1 MFLQT
6 ILDQRKITRYQLSKI
21 SGVPKTTLTDICSGK
36 SSIDRCSAKT
46 VWQLAKAL
54 ECTMEDLMNLESPS
68 DYNEETG
75 LPKDE
80 RYFEYG
86 LPEYLNVSLCNMKTS
101 WDIID
106 SGKRDSMWD
115 LYWCEL
121 NADIN
126 SAEVDQLITSEQA
139 SYLRIKY
146 LRMNNN
152 GD

>member
-21 SGVPKTTLTDICSGK
+21 IGVPKTTLTDICSGK

-80 RYFEYG
+80 RYLEYG
-86 LPEYLNVSLCNMKTS
+86 LPEYLNASLCNMKTS

-126 SAEVDQLITSEQA
+126 SSEVDQLITSEQA
-139 SYLRIKY
+139 SYLRTKY